1 MAGRRGAGDWAAE
14 GAGAW
19 VHCSREGAGGGPGG
33 IARVP
38 EAGGNR
44 RRKEGKQCI
53 SVAER
58 GRRGRAELIATL
70 ILCPAAQPSPEPG
83 VAARSRSRS
92 PRRVIWTRILA
103 LCVQAR
109 PPRGSGHGLGRG
121 AGFLA
126 SNRGKAVGEEGG
138 KEVGAAGGQPESGA
152 KRRRWR
158 RPRGGE
164 EARGGR
170 GGEAPARRAARGRAK
185 RGPGRE
191 GWVGGRVGGERESN
205 SRTRPERPAQ
215 RAQAA
220 RLRQALETG
229 GCGGRGLCPSPIP
242 RSGSEVSPARAATAL
257 HYAPLSPKWPRY

>member
-1 MAGRRGAGDWAAE
+1 MHLCRRARRARARGANCDSNPLPRGAAE
-14 GAGAW
+14 PRARSRRALPLALAAPGNLDPNPCPLRPGSAAAGLGPRAGAW
-19 VHCSREGAGGGPGG
+19 
-33 IARVP
+33 
-38 EAGGNR
+38 
-44 RRKEGKQCI
+44 
-53 SVAER
+53 
-58 GRRGRAELIATL
+58 
-70 ILCPAAQPSPEPG
+70 
-83 VAARSRSRS
+83 
-92 PRRVIWTRILA
+92 
-103 LCVQAR
+103 
-109 PPRGSGHGLGRG
+109 
-121 AGFLA
+121 GFLA
-126 SNRGKAVGEEGG
+126 SNRGKAAGEEGG

-152 KRRRWR
+152 KRRRRWR

-257 HYAPLSPKWPRY
+257 HHAPLSPKWPRY